1 MYLPYKKI
9 LSFCVLSQSMPH
21 YIDFIFSSTVKYFV
35 KSVIFIRIMTRI
47 GQVFYEMQ
55 MQRRIF
61 L

>member
-9 LSFCVLSQSMPH
+9 LSFCVLSQSMSH
-21 YIDFIFSSTVKYFV
+21 DIDFIFSFTVEYFV
-35 KSVIFIRIMTRI
+35 KSVIFIYIMTHI